1 MNSISK
7 RYAQALLLIAQE
19 KDALTAYEQQLK
31 ECSCIIQSNKAIYE
45 ILSNPENSHAIKV
58 NLLNRLFGN
67 SVSKDILNLLKLLI
81 DKKRL
86 NLLNDILMAYKEGVH
101 AFVKSLDVNIISAF
115 PLTSDEMDRIKSKLK
130 EKYNVSE
137 VNLIP
142 IIDESLIGGFKLV
155 IGNQVIDQSIKGMMH
170 TLKNQIIT
178 KTI

>member
-1 MNSISK
+1 
-7 RYAQALLLIAQE
+7 
-19 KDALTAYEQQLK
+19 
-31 ECSCIIQSNKAIYE
+31 
-45 ILSNPENSHAIKV
+45 
-58 NLLNRLFGN
+58 
-67 SVSKDILNLLKLLI
+67 
-81 DKKRL
+81 
-86 NLLNDILMAYKEGVH
+86 MAYKEGVH